1 MFTSDEV
8 RAEASPVAAA
18 ARLAALACGSS
29 LTRASHAAWDTATA
43 AVGHPGPGPG
53 LARLTQVH
61 CRGPVQR
68 GPVAMLIL
76 RWEAA
81 AGNGLPFPA
90 LDADITLVPDGDHAV
105 LVGLAGVYRPPPGTR
120 PGHPDVHTAAAAAI
134 RALLS
139 RIASAISD
147 PPSSGTATSGTVPA
161 LVTLACASP
170 ASL

>member
-1 MFTSDEV
+1 
-8 RAEASPVAAA
+8 
-18 ARLAALACGSS
+18 
-29 LTRASHAAWDTATA
+29 
-43 AVGHPGPGPG
+43 
-53 LARLTQVH
+53 
-61 CRGPVQR
+61 
-68 GPVAMLIL
+68 MLIL